1 MFMHDM
7 KKIEKCFSAR
17 GDLLE
22 YIIMD
27 IILQYNDVVG
37 SWTLKMSLIYL
48 KSMLGQQ
55 PLAECLKYWTIKDL
69 RFRCPI
75 KEGL

>member
-1 MFMHDM
+1 MSNVLFMHDM

-37 SWTLKMSLIYL
+37 SWTLKNELDILEIHVGYL
-48 KSMLGQQ
+48 TS
-55 PLAECLKYWTIKDL
+55 
-69 RFRCPI
+69 
-75 KEGL
+75 